1 MGNGIEFQFQVKL
14 LIACNVCVSNNRNE
28 YIAFPVGMFL
38 GNFISNF
45 SKLLTAR
52 PTIFLFDIRIH

>member
-45 SKLLTAR
+45 SKKNC
-52 PTIFLFDIRIH
+52 